1 MSARDK
7 LFGGIL
13 CLLTLLITLVYFY
26 VISPWGGPINVWFF
40 TLTPFLLFEIVI
52 SLIFA
57 FGMLILFWIGYT
69 IMTTPSIEE
78 IENKSK

>member
-1 MSARDK
+1 
-7 LFGGIL
+7 
-13 CLLTLLITLVYFY
+13 
-26 VISPWGGPINVWFF
+26 
-40 TLTPFLLFEIVI
+40 LFEIVI